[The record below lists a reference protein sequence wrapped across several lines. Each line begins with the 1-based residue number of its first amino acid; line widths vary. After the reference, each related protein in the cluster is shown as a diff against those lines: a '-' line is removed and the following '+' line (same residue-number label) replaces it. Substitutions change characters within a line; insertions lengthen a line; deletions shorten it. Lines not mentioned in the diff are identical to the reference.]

1 MQSIFLA
8 PIDIQ
13 SPRWG
18 QAFPQATFVN
28 VEAELPNNLQNSI
41 VWVVLSDAFSFA
53 HISKWVAAGA
63 RVIALTQHENSQEA
77 KQVLEVG
84 ANGYLHYLAVVPV
97 LQQASQVV
105 EMGGLWLGV
114 DLMRQLVFATA
125 NILAPLS
132 APNVAS
138 LPPPEKKYLDL
149 LSAREQSVAK
159 AVAEGKSNKEVAQ
172 ELEITERT
180 VKAHLSAVFE
190 KLRVRDRLHLVLV
203 LSGRP

>member
-1 MQSIFLA
+1 MQSIFLS

-13 SPRWG
+13 SPRWS
-18 QAFPQATFVN
+18 QAFPQAVFLNAET
-28 VEAELPNNLQNSI
+28 ELPNNLHGSM
-41 VWVVLSDAFSFA
+41 VWVLLSREFSFSQ
-53 HISKWVAAGA
+53 ISKYVASGA

-77 KQVLEVG
+77 KQALEVG
-84 ANGYLHYLAVVPV
+84 ANGYLHYLAIAPV
-97 LQQASQVV
+97 LEQANQVV

-132 APNVAS
+132 VPDVTS
-138 LPPPEKKYLDL
+138 LSTSEKKYLDL
-149 LSAREQSVAK
+149 LSVREQSVAK
-159 AVAEGKSNKEVAQ
+159 AVAAGKSNKEVAQ

-203 LSGRP
+203 LSGRS